1 MHYNVFEVI
10 FMERIPRPKAM
21 DFLWRW
27 HAKDII
33 KVVSGLRRSGKSTL
47 LKLFKEELL
56 SRGTKQEAIQF
67 LNFEDLSY
75 EELCQDYHKLYHYLV
90 NHLQPDVMN
99 YLFLDEI
106 QNVSGFEKVVDT
118 LYLRPNVDLYITG
131 SNAYF
136 LSGELATLLSGRYVE
151 YKLLPLS
158 FAEYCHSVKAQ
169 GKTPAQNY
177 REYISTSSLPY
188 TINLADS
195 ASLSDYLRGT
205 YSTIV
210 LKDIVARLGISDVSM
225 LESVTAFLM
234 DSIGNLITPRKIA
247 DTMTSMH
254 RKIDARTVEKYMR
267 ALTDSLLLYRAR
279 RYDLKGKQ
287 LLSLHSKYY
296 VSDLGFRRLL
306 SSGRRPD
313 YGHVLENVVYLE
325 LLRRGYDV
333 RVGQL
338 PDGEIDFVAM
348 KNDELVYY
356 QVCLSILEESTLER
370 ELAPLKKRR
379 DNYPKYLLTLDDTIP
394 DSNYEGILAR
404 NVLTWLLDDM

>member
-1 MHYNVFEVI
+1 
-10 FMERIPRPKAM
+10 MERIPRPKAM

-99 YLFLDEI
+99 YIFLDEI
-106 QNVSGFEKVVDT
+106 QNVSGFEKVVDS

-136 LSGELATLLSGRYVE
+136 LSGKLATLLSGRYVE

-195 ASLSDYLRGT
+195 ASLTDYLRGT

-267 ALTDSLLLYRAR
+267 ALADSLLLYRAQ

>member
-1 MHYNVFEVI
+1 
-10 FMERIPRPKAM
+10 MERIPRPKAM

-99 YLFLDEI
+99 YIFLDEI
-106 QNVSGFEKVVDT
+106 QNVSGFEKVVDS

-267 ALTDSLLLYRAR
+267 ALTDSLLLYRAQ

>member
-1 MHYNVFEVI
+1 
-10 FMERIPRPKAM
+10 MERIPRPKAM

-99 YLFLDEI
+99 YIFLDEI
-106 QNVSGFEKVVDT
+106 QNVSGFEKVVDS

-136 LSGELATLLSGRYVE
+136 LSGKLATLLSGRYVE

-188 TINLADS
+188 SINLADS
-195 ASLSDYLRGT
+195 ASLTDYLRGT

>member
-1 MHYNVFEVI
+1 
-10 FMERIPRPKAM
+10 MERIPRPEAM
-21 DFLWRW
+21 KFLWRW
-27 HAKDII
+27 RAKGII
-33 KVVSGLRRSGKSTL
+33 KVVSGLRRCGKSTL
-47 LKLFKEELL
+47 LELFKEELL
-56 SRGTKQEAIQF
+56 SQGVKQEAIQF
-67 LNFEDLSY
+67 LNFEDLAY
-75 EELCQDYHKLYHYLV
+75 EELGQDYHKLYDYLV
-90 NHLQPDVMN
+90 SHLQPDEMN
-99 YLFLDEI
+99 YIFLDEI
-106 QNVSGFEKVVDT
+106 QNVSAFEKVVDS

-158 FAEYCHSVKAQ
+158 FAEYCRSSKAQ

-177 REYISTSSLPY
+177 REYTSTSSLPY
-188 TINLADS
+188 TINLEDS
-195 ASLSDYLRGT
+195 PSLTDYLRGT

-254 RKIDARTVEKYMR
+254 RKIDARTVEKYLR
-267 ALTDSLLLYRAR
+267 ALTDSLLLYRAQ

-287 LLSLHSKYY
+287 LLSLNSKYY

-348 KNDELVYY
+348 KNDELAYY
-356 QVCLSILEESTLER
+356 QVCLSVLEESTLER
-370 ELAPLKKRR
+370 ELAPLQKHK

-394 DSNYEGILAR
+394 DSNYEGILQR
-404 NVLTWLLDDM
+404 NALTWLLDDM

>member
-99 YLFLDEI
+99 YIFLDEI
-106 QNVSGFEKVVDT
+106 QNVSGFEKVVDS

-136 LSGELATLLSGRYVE
+136 LSGKLATLLSGRYVE

-195 ASLSDYLRGT
+195 ASLTDYLRGT

>member
-99 YLFLDEI
+99 YIFLDEI

-188 TINLADS
+188 SINLTDS
-195 ASLSDYLRGT
+195 ASLTDYLRGT

-267 ALTDSLLLYRAR
+267 ALTDSLLLYRAQ

-394 DSNYEGILAR
+394 DRNYEGILAR

>member
-99 YLFLDEI
+99 YIFLDEI
-106 QNVSGFEKVVDT
+106 QNVSGFEKVVDS

-267 ALTDSLLLYRAR
+267 ALTDSLLLYRAQ

>member
-1 MHYNVFEVI
+1 
-10 FMERIPRPKAM
+10 MERIPRPKAM

-99 YLFLDEI
+99 YIFLDEI
-106 QNVSGFEKVVDT
+106 QNVSGFEKVVDS

-136 LSGELATLLSGRYVE
+136 LSGKLATLLSGRYVE

-267 ALTDSLLLYRAR
+267 ALTDSLLLYRTR

>member
-1 MHYNVFEVI
+1 
-10 FMERIPRPKAM
+10 MERIPRPKAM

-99 YLFLDEI
+99 YIFLDEI

-188 TINLADS
+188 SINLTDS
-195 ASLSDYLRGT
+195 ASLTDYLRGT

-267 ALTDSLLLYRAR
+267 ALTDSLLLYRAQ

>member
-99 YLFLDEI
+99 YIFLDEI

-136 LSGELATLLSGRYVE
+136 LSGKLATLLSGRYVE

>member
-1 MHYNVFEVI
+1 
-10 FMERIPRPKAM
+10 MERIPRPKAM

-99 YLFLDEI
+99 YIFLDEI

-136 LSGELATLLSGRYVE
+136 LSGKLATLLSGRYVE

-188 TINLADS
+188 SINLADS
-195 ASLSDYLRGT
+195 ASLTDYLRGT

-267 ALTDSLLLYRAR
+267 ALTDSLLLYRAQ

>member
-99 YLFLDEI
+99 YIFLDEI
-106 QNVSGFEKVVDT
+106 QNVSGFEKVVDS

-136 LSGELATLLSGRYVE
+136 LSGKLATLLSGRYVE

-267 ALTDSLLLYRAR
+267 ALTDSLLLYRTR

>member
-1 MHYNVFEVI
+1 MHYNVIEVI

-99 YLFLDEI
+99 YIFLDEI

-195 ASLSDYLRGT
+195 ASLTDYLRGT

-267 ALTDSLLLYRAR
+267 ALTDSLLLYRAQ

>member
-99 YLFLDEI
+99 YIFLDEI
-106 QNVSGFEKVVDT
+106 QNVSGFEKVVDS

-136 LSGELATLLSGRYVE
+136 LSGKLATLLSGRYVE

-188 TINLADS
+188 SINLADS
-195 ASLSDYLRGT
+195 ASLTDYLRGT

-267 ALTDSLLLYRAR
+267 ALADSLLLYRAQ

>member
-99 YLFLDEI
+99 YIFLDEI
-106 QNVSGFEKVVDT
+106 QNVSGFEKVVDS

-136 LSGELATLLSGRYVE
+136 LSGKLATLLSGRYVE

-188 TINLADS
+188 SINLADS
-195 ASLSDYLRGT
+195 ASLTDYLRGT

-267 ALTDSLLLYRAR
+267 ALADSLLLYRAR

>member
-1 MHYNVFEVI
+1 
-10 FMERIPRPKAM
+10 MERIPRPKAM

-99 YLFLDEI
+99 YIFLDEI

-394 DSNYEGILAR
+394 DSNYKGILAR

>member
-99 YLFLDEI
+99 YIFLDEI

-205 YSTIV
+205 YSKIV
-210 LKDIVARLGISDVSM
+210 LKAIVARLGISDVSM

-325 LLRRGYDV
+325 LLRRG
-333 RVGQL
+333 
-338 PDGEIDFVAM
+338 
-348 KNDELVYY
+348 
-356 QVCLSILEESTLER
+356 
-370 ELAPLKKRR
+370 
-379 DNYPKYLLTLDDTIP
+379 
-394 DSNYEGILAR
+394 
-404 NVLTWLLDDM
+404 

>member
-99 YLFLDEI
+99 YIFLDEI

-205 YSTIV
+205 YRTIV

>member
-1 MHYNVFEVI
+1 
-10 FMERIPRPKAM
+10 MERIPRPKAM

-99 YLFLDEI
+99 YIFLDEI

-254 RKIDARTVEKYMR
+254 CKIDARTVEKYMR

-333 RVGQL
+333 RVGHL

>member
-1 MHYNVFEVI
+1 
-10 FMERIPRPKAM
+10 
-21 DFLWRW
+21 
-27 HAKDII
+27 
-33 KVVSGLRRSGKSTL
+33 
-47 LKLFKEELL
+47 
-56 SRGTKQEAIQF
+56 
-67 LNFEDLSY
+67 
-75 EELCQDYHKLYHYLV
+75 
-90 NHLQPDVMN
+90 
-99 YLFLDEI
+99 
-106 QNVSGFEKVVDT
+106 
-118 LYLRPNVDLYITG
+118 
-131 SNAYF
+131 
-136 LSGELATLLSGRYVE
+136 
-151 YKLLPLS
+151 
-158 FAEYCHSVKAQ
+158 
-169 GKTPAQNY
+169 
-177 REYISTSSLPY
+177 
-188 TINLADS
+188 
-195 ASLSDYLRGT
+195 
-205 YSTIV
+205 
-210 LKDIVARLGISDVSM
+210 M

-356 QVCLSILEESTLER
+356 QVCLSILEESTLDR

>member
-1 MHYNVFEVI
+1 
-10 FMERIPRPKAM
+10 MERIPRPKAM

-99 YLFLDEI
+99 YIFLDEI

-136 LSGELATLLSGRYVE
+136 LSGKLATLLSGRYVE